1 MIHWAKKAFRPRWNC
16 KTDQSCSFGKI
27 WSLHL
32 ECWVSSSQ
40 VPRPTLRLNDF
51 QVSRGT
57 WLCLTKHQGHRRSG
71 AEKGKQCLGS
81 LRRLCL
87 AMFVRF
93 ARLGVRIG
101 VSFLDERCTKFTIFY
116 VFLFNQMR
124 KVWCYGLQFCCLHS
138 TFYNLLCIYKLWYTR
153 DSCTTCILSILEF
166 HMFYFI
172 LHIKSNSP
180 LWYKLFLFWYQASLP
195 GRGEGLK

>member
-1 MIHWAKKAFRPRWNC
+1 MTFKSVGELDYVSPNIRDTEGQVQKKGNNVWDP
-16 KTDQSCSFGKI
+16 FGD
-27 WSLHL
+27 
-32 ECWVSSSQ
+32 CV
-40 VPRPTLRLNDF
+40 
-51 QVSRGT
+51 
-57 WLCLTKHQGHRRSG
+57 WLCLCASQGW
-71 AEKGKQCLGS
+71 
-81 LRRLCL
+81 
-87 AMFVRF
+87 
-93 ARLGVRIG
+93 GVRIG